1 MITFREQQCRGLLC
15 SILFF
20 FFNHLT
26 FMMPSYQPPDSLW
39 AFPSPRL
46 CSVLVEQQSK
56 VSLLPFKEAKE
67 IPEVFSPSLVHP
79 WGGL

>member
-1 MITFREQQCRGLLC
+1 
-15 SILFF
+15 
-20 FFNHLT
+20 
-26 FMMPSYQPPDSLW
+26 MMPSYQHPDSLW
-39 AFPSPRL
+39 AFPSPIL